1 MEKQM
6 KFEIDE
12 HKFNTNWFGS
22 RFGVS
27 TEINLLHADS
37 EEVRLACSGFSVV
50 ELRVPTS
57 ETWQS
62 WVYPN
67 ESFKEVDQQIHYRIT
82 TKKFSKPSSNTE
94 FVDSKTLPIET
105 NDFSDFLAERYLR
118 LPNMTL
124 EKLAKRYKS
133 WAQELM
139 EEHPGTCGTVLYKG
153 KPLGYIFGRVEG
165 TKGYFTLGVTSK
177 KSQVSG
183 IGLYQQAFE
192 MFHSQGAQSVYSSFS
207 AANIGALN
215 IHSSLGCRFVSAT
228 TIYIWINPEQP
239 I

>member
-1 MEKQM
+1 M
-6 KFEIDE
+6 KFPIEE
-12 HKFNTNWFGS
+12 HSFNTNWFGA

-27 TEINLLHADS
+27 TDINLLHADR
-37 EEVRLACSGFSVV
+37 EEVRLACSEFSVV
-50 ELRVPTS
+50 ELRVPTL
-57 ETWQS
+57 ETWQN

-82 TKKFSKPSSNTE
+82 TKKFSTPSSNSE
-94 FVDSKTLPIET
+94 FVDSKKLPIDT
-105 NDFSDFLAERYLR
+105 TDFSDFLAERYLR
-118 LPNMTL
+118 LPKMSL
-124 EKLAKRYKS
+124 EKLAQRYKS
-133 WAQELM
+133 WAMELVA
-139 EEHPGTCGTVLYKG
+139 EHPDTCGTVLYKG

-165 TKGYFTLGVTSK
+165 TKGYFTLGVTSQ

-183 IGLYQQAFE
+183 IGLYQQAFH

-239 I
+239 D